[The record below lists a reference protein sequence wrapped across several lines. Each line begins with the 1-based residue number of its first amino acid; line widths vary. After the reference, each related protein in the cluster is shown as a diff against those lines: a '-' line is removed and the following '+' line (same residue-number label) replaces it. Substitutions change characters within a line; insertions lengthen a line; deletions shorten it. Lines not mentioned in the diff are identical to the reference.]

1 MQQGFHATRG
11 FAVRTIVFL
20 VIVLVSGAMAGTI
33 HGIANL
39 AIVEPYLDEAIGI
52 ENQNLFASGDEKD
65 TPQFWVEYENYRD
78 WQKGG
83 QVLAGAILGTSV
95 GALFGIVYALSRNSL
110 PGKKDLR
117 KTFVLAGI
125 MWLTIYF
132 IPFLKYPAN
141 PPTVGDGETV
151 VLRSILYL
159 SFIAISG
166 FGAVG
171 FYQLY
176 KKLQSNTKIV
186 AFAGYAIFIGIVFV
200 LMPSNPDE
208 ITAPMDLV
216 NGFRAMSVVAVS
228 VFWASVAAILGVF
241 WHKFRPDS
249 QISKVKN

>member
-1 MQQGFHATRG
+1 MKTSL
-11 FAVRTIVFL
+11 FL
-20 VIVLVSGAMAGTI
+20 IIVLISGAFAGTI
-33 HGIANL
+33 HGTVNF

-52 ENQNLFASGDEKD
+52 ENQNLFASGEEED
-65 TPQFWVEYENYRD
+65 TPQFWVEYESYRG

-83 QVLAGAILGTSV
+83 QVLAGAILGTSM
-95 GALFGIVYALSRNSL
+95 GALFGIVYAISRNSL
-110 PGKKDLR
+110 PGKNDLR
-117 KTFVLAGI
+117 KTFVLAGV

-141 PPTVGDGETV
+141 PPTVGDAETV

-176 KKLQSNTKIV
+176 KKLQSKSKIA
-186 AFAGYAIFIGIVFV
+186 AFVGYAIFIGIVFV
-200 LMPSNPDE
+200 LMPPNPDE
-208 ITAPMDLV
+208 VNAPMDLV
-216 NGFRAMSVVAVS
+216 NGFRAMSVIAVS
-228 VFWASVAAILGVF
+228 VFWVSIAAILGVF

-249 QISKVKN
+249 QITVAKNQ